1 MRLCAVAAGAILA
14 DSMAKNVLGRGLGSL
29 IPSRSPAP
37 APAPLQPGDRVLQVA
52 LAEIVASPL
61 QPRREFRD
69 EPLRELMDSIREHGI
84 IQPLVARKVGAKYQ
98 LIAGERRWRAA
109 TTLGL
114 EKVPVIVRAAT
125 DQEVVELAL
134 IENLQRADL
143 NPIEEAQAYERLA
156 TEFKLTQEEIAK
168 KVGRSRVAVANALR
182 LLDLEAQ
189 VQSWVVQGRL
199 SVGHAKVLLALKPHA
214 EQLLVAEQALR
225 QSATVRG
232 TEKLV
237 AAHLARRDGPRP
249 ASSKSGGATSGGG
262 SGLSPA
268 LKRVEDRLRDRLA
281 TEVNLRGNGQ
291 RGTIEIAYYGADDLQ
306 RLLDAMGLGSDDD

>member
-1 MRLCAVAAGAILA
+1 
-14 DSMAKNVLGRGLGSL
+14 MAKNVLGRGLGSL
-29 IPSRSPAP
+29 IPSRAPAP
-37 APAPLQPGDRVLQVA
+37 APLPLQPGDRVLQIA
-52 LAEIVASPL
+52 LAEIVANPL

-69 EPLRELMDSIREHGI
+69 EPLRELMESIREHGI
-84 IQPLVARKVGAKYQ
+84 IQPLVARKIGAKYQ

-114 EKVPVIVRAAT
+114 EKVPVIVRVAS

-143 NPIEEAQAYERLA
+143 NPIEEARAYERLV

-182 LLDLEAQ
+182 LLDLETQ

-199 SVGHAKVLLALKPHA
+199 TVGHAKVLLAIKAPEEQRLIA
-214 EQLLVAEQALR
+214 EHALR
-225 QSATVRG
+225 LGASVRE

-237 AAHLARRDGPRP
+237 AAHLAGRDGPRP
-249 ASSKSGGATSGGG
+249 ARQRETGSSSV
-262 SGLSPA
+262 SGLPPA

-281 TEVNLRGNGQ
+281 TEVNLRGDGK
-291 RGTIEIAYYGADDLQ
+291 RGTIEIAYYGAGDLQ

>member
-1 MRLCAVAAGAILA
+1 
-14 DSMAKNVLGRGLGSL
+14 MAKNVLGRGLGSL

-37 APAPLQPGDRVLQVA
+37 VPVPLQPGDRVLQIA
-52 LAEIVASPL
+52 LAEIVPSPL

-109 TTLGL
+109 TSLGL
-114 EKVPVIVRAAT
+114 EKAPVLVRTAT

-143 NPIEEAQAYERLA
+143 NPIEEARAYERLA
-156 TEFKLTQEEIAK
+156 TEFKLRQEEIAK
-168 KVGRSRVAVANALR
+168 KVGRSRVAIANAVR
-182 LLDLEAQ
+182 LLDLESQ
-189 VQSWVVQGRL
+189 VQAWVGQGRL
-199 SVGHAKVLLALKPHA
+199 SVGHAKVLLAIKPHD

-225 QSATVRG
+225 QGATVRG

-237 AAHLARRDGPRP
+237 SAHLARRDGPRP
-249 ASSKSGGATSGGG
+249 SRATGSGAGRPTGG
-262 SGLSPA
+262 SLSPA

-281 TEVNLRGNGQ
+281 TEVNLRGSGK
-291 RGTIEIAYYGADDLQ
+291 RGTIEIAYYGTDDLQ

>member
-1 MRLCAVAAGAILA
+1 
-14 DSMAKNVLGRGLGSL
+14 MAKNVLGRGLGSL

-37 APAPLQPGDRVLQVA
+37 APLQPGDRVLQIA
-52 LAEIVASPL
+52 LTEIVPSPL

-69 EPLRELMDSIREHGI
+69 EQLRELMESIREHGI
-84 IQPLVARKVGAKYQ
+84 IQPLVARRAGSKYQ

-134 IENLQRADL
+134 IENLQRSDL
-143 NPIEEAQAYERLA
+143 NPIEEAHAYERLA
-156 TEFKLTQEEIAK
+156 TEFKLTQDEIAK
-168 KVGRSRVAVANALR
+168 KVGRSRVSIANALR
-182 LLDLEAQ
+182 LLDLEPQ
-189 VQSWVVQGRL
+189 VQSWLVQGRL
-199 SVGHAKVLLALKPHA
+199 SVGHAKVLLALKAPA
-214 EQLLVAEQALR
+214 EQLLIAEQALR
-225 QSATVRG
+225 QGATVRG

-237 AAHLARRDGPRP
+237 AAHLARRDGPRTPRQSESGASRP
-249 ASSKSGGATSGGG
+249 AGG
-262 SGLSPA
+262 GLSPA

-281 TEVNLRGNGQ
+281 TEVNLRGSGQ